1 MPRLSQLG
9 DLPNSLSNSL
19 LSSSRLWNR
28 EASSIK
34 QLDISLFIAKYK
46 GTPQYAQAIREVSIL
61 IDAGITALVSGDIPE
76 ADFAFFEIPKTP
88 LTAFEFTEWL
98 SCVSLSRRRALLFA
112 LEMRMSPKD
121 VIALEWKDV
130 SKLRLTDLAYG
141 IIIHLPRHFKLR
153 YVFWD
158 YLSNGSAAPLFGL
171 AESALEVSQGM
182 GFHVLQELYNNMI
195 MIDQNAELGSFTR
208 ALNLKDNKGKREID
222 KSLVS
227 YQNNDMLVPNL

>member
-34 QLDISLFIAKYK
+34 QLDVTLFLEAYR
-46 GTPQYAQAIREVSIL
+46 GTPQYSQAIKEVNQL
-61 IDAGITALVSGDIPE
+61 IDAGITALVSGDIAE
-76 ADFAFFEIPKTP
+76 ADFAFYEIPKTHI
-88 LTAFEFTEWL
+88 TASEFTKWL
-98 SCVSLSRRRALLFA
+98 SCVSLARRRALLFA
-112 LEMRMSPKD
+112 LEMKMSPKD

-130 SKLRLTDLAYG
+130 SKLKLTDLSYG
-141 IIIHLPRHFKLR
+141 IIIHLPRHFKLK

-182 GFHVLQELYNNMI
+182 GIPALQELYSSMI
-195 MIDQNAELGSFTR
+195 MVDQEAEVDSFVRSFNLELNRSKMGSH
-208 ALNLKDNKGKREID
+208 
-222 KSLVS
+222 KSLLS
-227 YQNNDMLVPNL
+227 N